1 MAVCGSPRWPKSLPV
16 LGFHED
22 RIGAEAKSRGT
33 WIAAILEGAWREP
46 PPHLDFPRDGL
57 AAVTP
62 YLLKSAS
69 APLAWRRIR
78 NTALR
83 SSGEAL
89 ELQQAYR
96 LHALQAAMHDRNLER
111 LVSCL
116 TSSGIRPLLGKGW
129 AVARLYPEP
138 GLRPYGD
145 FDFYVNPDQRS
156 SADAALLSS
165 EARGILV
172 DLHSGFGELDDRT
185 EGELHA
191 RSELVQLGRA
201 QVPVF
206 GPEDHIRL
214 LCLHMLRHGAWRP
227 LWLCDVALALERYA
241 DKLDWDYLLS
251 GDPRRSEWVVCTMLL
266 ARQLLDAQVET
277 SHLEHRPGLPPRWLI
292 QTLLAQWGAPTTP
305 HGVRTPMADYL
316 QHPIAFARALLD
328 RWPNAIEATVSSG
341 GRFSRAPRLPYQLGE
356 CALRTARF
364 LFQKP
369 KAPKSR
375 K

>member
-1 MAVCGSPRWPKSLPV
+1 MDNMKTEIGHDMKREIGKKLPRARKEGLLIQELPEEVLVFDLSTAKAHCLNHTAALVWRRCDGKTSIAEVTKLLQKEGGTHVDAGVVLLALDQLEKARLIEEGSALS
-16 LGFHED
+16 D
-22 RIGAEAKSRGT
+22 RDSRAKC
-33 WIAAILEGAWREP
+33 IAARLEGAWRGP

-156 SADAALLSS
+156 SS
-165 EARGILV
+165 
-172 DLHSGFGELDDRT
+172 
-185 EGELHA
+185 
-191 RSELVQLGRA
+191 
-201 QVPVF
+201 
-206 GPEDHIRL
+206 
-214 LCLHMLRHGAWRP
+214 
-227 LWLCDVALALERYA
+227 
-241 DKLDWDYLLS
+241 
-251 GDPRRSEWVVCTMLL
+251 
-266 ARQLLDAQVET
+266 
-277 SHLEHRPGLPPRWLI
+277 
-292 QTLLAQWGAPTTP
+292 
-305 HGVRTPMADYL
+305 
-316 QHPIAFARALLD
+316 
-328 RWPNAIEATVSSG
+328 
-341 GRFSRAPRLPYQLGE
+341 
-356 CALRTARF
+356 
-364 LFQKP
+364 
-369 KAPKSR
+369 
-375 K
+375 